1 MGDRQKSSKDST
13 VIYKSMI
20 SRVLFLLLTSLSV
33 SSTGAI
39 SFPFAKKKYNPVL
52 FFKVPPGLIP
62 ECDDMEKCISEVEKE
77 LGVKVERLDAARDP
91 SVAALLSLLTKGK
104 NPPLLYHR
112 ESLQMISVPQKGRVR
127 SLIKGRLLNV
137 GVPERKGRK
146 QKTTILVDD
155 DAALDQQDLMEDQML
170 TPLQRKGK
178 QSIRER
184 TKEKGNSTRN

>member
-1 MGDRQKSSKDST
+1 MGGRQKSSKDST

>member
-112 ESLQMISVPQKGRVR
+112 ESLQMLSVPQKGRVR

>member
-1 MGDRQKSSKDST
+1 MGGRQKSSKDST
-13 VIYKSMI
+13 VIYKNMI

-33 SSTGAI
+33 SSTDAI

-112 ESLQMISVPQKGRVR
+112 ESLQMLSVPQKGRVR

>member
-1 MGDRQKSSKDST
+1 
-13 VIYKSMI
+13 MI

-33 SSTGAI
+33 SSTDAI

>member
-1 MGDRQKSSKDST
+1 MGGRQKSSKDST

-155 DAALDQQDLMEDQML
+155 DAALDQQDLTEDQML